1 MHTDDAGEF
10 YLYFFYIRLSRI
22 GTVSV
27 RYRSGGAGGP
37 EAEAGG
43 SGEARADQRTQ
54 DTARV
59 GRARRARR
67 GAGSARRA
75 RAAESRKQMRY
86 YVKITF
92 QPHAAP
98 HTSQGTAHRAARC
111 TLRPAR
117 LVFAPRQATSRRRAR
132 LRLYDRGLGC
142 CRAEAGARLA
152 LGSGGGAASL
162 RLMSFRLP
170 CSESKRDEGRCGA
183 RKEWWRPAP
192 ITMAMLARTRPCLLW
207 LDLLW

>member
-1 MHTDDAGEF
+1 MA
-10 YLYFFYIRLSRI
+10 S
-22 GTVSV
+22 VSV
-27 RYRSGGAGGP
+27 GPSLRSRD
-37 EAEAGG
+37 
-43 SGEARADQRTQ
+43 SGTDAFRHRN
-54 DTARV
+54 V
-59 GRARRARR
+59 
-67 GAGSARRA
+67 
-75 RAAESRKQMRY
+75 
-86 YVKITF
+86 TF
-92 QPHAAP
+92 SDDLPDPGVHHTYKYISKSHVQPHAAP
-98 HTSQGTAHRAARC
+98 HTSQGSAHRAARC

-170 CSESKRDEGRCGA
+170 CNGRKRDEGRCGA

-192 ITMAMLARTRPCLLW
+192 LTMAMLARTRPCLLW